1 MKTALQII
9 QYISYSSNT
18 EISKVSAWANVKQEA
33 LNGLNRAITVLWNS
47 KEWNF
52 RREIIESTVSEGE
65 NSIAMGDYI
74 LGQDSIRIDNTPLI
88 YDKEIPFYNAVSG
101 TPAKYY
107 VTNTDEIILYPVPDK
122 EYTLKCETFGVLP
135 VLSSTYMPK
144 TEFTA
149 ETDVIN
155 VPARLEKLF
164 IDCLNYFCNEI
175 LNGDPTDE
183 EYQEHTLR
191 HAECYQLLE
200 KADNSSLDNDTTK
213 GFTMPWQRLS

>member
-18 EISKVSAWANVKQEA
+18 EISKVSAWGNVKQEA

-52 RREIIESTVSEGE
+52 RREITENTISEGE
-65 NSIAMGDYI
+65 NSIGMGDYI
-74 LGQDSIRIDNTPLI
+74 LGQNGIRLNNVPLI

-107 VTNTDEIILYPVPDK
+107 ITNSDQIILYPTADK
-122 EYTLKCETFGVLP
+122 EYTLIYETFGVNP
-135 VLSSTYMPK
+135 ILSSSYIPK

-149 ETDVIN
+149 QDDILN
-155 VPARLEKLF
+155 VPARIEKPF

-183 EYQEHTLR
+183 EYQEHSLR
-191 HAECYQLLE
+191 YAECYKLLE

-213 GFTMPWQRLS
+213 GFLMPWQKLS

>member
-9 QYISYSSNT
+9 QFISYSSNT
-18 EISKVSAWANVKQEA
+18 EISKVSSWGNVKQEA
-33 LNGLNRAITVLWNS
+33 LNGLNRAVTVLWNS

-52 RREIIESTVSEGE
+52 RREVIENTISEGE
-65 NSIAMGDYI
+65 NSLGMGDYI
-74 LGQDSIRIDNTPLI
+74 LGQNGIRLNNVPLI

-101 TPAKYY
+101 TPKKYY
-107 VTNTDEIILYPVPDK
+107 ITNTDQIILYPTADK
-122 EYTLKCETFGVLP
+122 EYTLMVETFGVNPILGSDY
-135 VLSSTYMPK
+135 SSK

-149 ETDVIN
+149 ENDTLNI
-155 VPARLEKLF
+155 PARLEKLF

-191 HAECYQLLE
+191 YSECYKLLE
-200 KADNSSLDNDTTK
+200 KADDATLDNDTEK
-213 GFTMPWQRLS
+213 GFIMPWQKLS

>member
-9 QYISYSSNT
+9 QFISYSSNT
-18 EISKVSAWANVKQEA
+18 EISKVSAWVNVKQEA

-52 RREIIESTVSEGE
+52 RREIVENTVSEGE
-65 NSIAMGDYI
+65 DTIAMGDYI
-74 LGQDSIRIDNTPLI
+74 LGQNSLRIDNVPLV

-101 TPAKYY
+101 KPEKYY
-107 VTNTDEIILYPVPDK
+107 VNNTDQIVLYPVPDT
-122 EYTLKCETFGVLP
+122 EYTIKAETFGLLP
-135 VLSSTYMPK
+135 VVDSTGNYK

-149 ETDVIN
+149 ENDTIN
-155 VPARLEKLF
+155 IPERLERLF

-183 EYQEHTLR
+183 EYQEHVLR
-191 HAECYQLLE
+191 EAECYALLE

-213 GFTMPWQRLS
+213 GFIMPWQKLN